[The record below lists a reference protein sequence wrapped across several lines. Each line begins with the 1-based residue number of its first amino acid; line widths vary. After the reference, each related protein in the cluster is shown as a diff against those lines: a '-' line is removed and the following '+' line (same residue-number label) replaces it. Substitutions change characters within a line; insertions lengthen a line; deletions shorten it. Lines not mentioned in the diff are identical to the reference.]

1 MARTSYRGTPYWE
14 LEKPEEAQTD
24 RVMFS
29 YYPKAGKLQISA
41 LFTDR
46 ETGEKRRGKTVTLD
60 MEDMQL
66 YPEARELLSRVITDW
81 GGQVNS

>member
-1 MARTSYRGTPYWE
+1 MAKTSYRGTPYWE
-14 LEKPEEAQTD
+14 QEKPEELQTD

-29 YYPKAGKLQISA
+29 YYPKAGKLQVSA

-46 ETGEKRRGKTVTLD
+46 ETGDKRRGKTVTLD

-66 YPEARELLSRVITDW
+66 YPEATALLSKVMEEW
-81 GGQVNS
+81 GSR